1 MSSLYPIK
9 LTATPD
15 AWRLFSLRKSDA
27 DFVKFSK
34 KVFDRDRYTCQFCG
48 FQAMEFQEVVNLDQN
63 YHNNK
68 LPNLVTSCCFC
79 SQCFFLESVG
89 KDEYGGGSV
98 IYLPE
103 ISQGDLNGFCHVLFC
118 AMSNATNYRNDAQDV
133 YRNFKLRTQIVES
146 KLGEGTSD
154 PALLGRVLLDSP
166 DTKNKKA
173 VDEILANL
181 RLLPAYSAFTKQ
193 IEAWDRAAV
202 KELSNKK

>member
-15 AWRLFSLRKSDA
+15 AWRLFSLRKADA
-27 DFVKFSK
+27 EFAKFSK
-34 KVFDRDRYTCQFCG
+34 MVFERDKYTCQFCG
-48 FQAMEFQEVVNLDQN
+48 FQAREYQEIVNLDQN

-68 LPNLVTSCCFC
+68 IANLITSCCFC

-89 KDEYGGGSV
+89 KDEHGGGTI

-118 AMSNATNYRNDAQDV
+118 AMSNATNYRNDAQDI
-133 YRNFKLRTQIVES
+133 YRSLKLRSQIVES
-146 KLGEGTSD
+146 KLGEGMYD

-166 DTKNKKA
+166 DKENQNA
-173 VDEILANL
+173 VNEILGSL
-181 RLLPAYSAFTKQ
+181 RLLPSYSGFTKQ
-193 IEAWDRAAV
+193 IEAWDKAAV
-202 KELSNKK
+202 EEMKKK